1 MASQCF
7 KEVVF
12 IKIMMERSDAL
23 CVGNVRKELAFGSDA
38 LVRMT
43 SEWYVCVYK
52 YILHGMWL
60 TKFTYVATLR
70 LKGLST
76 CRKRI
81 LRRMAYRRCRSV
93 CTTYVFACCYEWPV
107 EVNVVSMN
115 AEHVMQVMLEDG
127 LD

>member
-43 SEWYVCVYK
+43 SEW
-52 YILHGMWL
+52 
-60 TKFTYVATLR
+60 